1 MFVEMRDVL
10 GIPKSIDILDHIYS
24 LSPESKQE
32 EAMEKIRGIERRNMS
47 AYASSFPPLV
57 YLGNSHTRKTD
68 KSPSRDSS
76 P

>member
-32 EAMEKIRGIERRNMS
+32 EAMEKIRAIERRNMS
-47 AYASSFPPLV
+47 AYAPSFPPLA
-57 YLGNSHTRKTD
+57 YLGDSHTRQTD

>member
-32 EAMEKIRGIERRNMS
+32 EAMEKIRAIERRNMS

-57 YLGNSHTRKTD
+57 YLDGSQTRKTD